1 MNKKIRKQEM
11 PELILPDRRYLES
24 VKNAVREYT
33 AFPSPFDI
41 NCVHKLID
49 AAKTDFQTYFDEIEN
64 ARNSL
69 NLPEGH
75 VPSTALWLVE
85 NGCYAGSFDIRHY
98 LNDFLQKR
106 GGHIAYQIVPSKR
119 GNALA
124 AKGLRLALDY
134 CRTNLRLDK
143 VLLTCNF
150 ENAASYKTMTAVMN
164 EYGGYEDTP
173 SETDGS
179 REHRVWIMTA
189 AKAEALK

>member
-1 MNKKIRKQEM
+1 M
-11 PELILPDRRYLES
+11 PELVLPDRRYLES

-64 ARNSL
+64 ARNGL

-150 ENAASYKTMTAVMN
+150 ENAVSYKTMTAVMN
-164 EYGGYEDTP
+164 EYGGYEDVP
-173 SETDGS
+173 SETEGG
-179 REHRVWIMTA
+179 REHRVWIITTA
-189 AKAEALK
+189 KKQNC